1 MCSWEERRNTQPA
14 EHPERPAGASARA
27 GALLH
32 EVHRLA
38 SAYGWS
44 EAQILALS
52 PARRAQ
58 YLALVE
64 GMS

>member
-1 MCSWEERRNTQPA
+1 VACGHETTQLDTA
-14 EHPERPAGASARA
+14 ALLWDEITARA

-52 PARRAQ
+52 PARRAR